1 MWPRFHRDVT
11 EISPRCHRDV
21 TEMRNRRSLDATGT
35 AAHSAPRYHRDM
47 TEMSPRCH
55 RDVTEMST
63 TGTAAHSARRA
74 ARSSRMRGR
83 RACSA
88 TTTTRAV
95 SELMAQTD
103 CGSSARR
110 RALSGDGGPRAPLL
124 PADRLH
130 ALRTHIYM
138 PPSTSVK
145 HGCLSQL
152 GGSWPLAAEGRFGAT
167 GLRFSTRKLKPLQEG
182 CTLRCR

>member
-1 MWPRFHRDVT
+1 MWPRYHRDVT

-55 RDVTEMST
+55 PDVTEMST

-130 ALRTHIYM
+130 ALRTHIYAALDARGRRRVRAM
-138 PPSTSVK
+138 ARVNRRSEV
-145 HGCLSQL
+145 GQR
-152 GGSWPLAAEGRFGAT
+152 LADWNLHQRFAA
-167 GLRFSTRKLKPLQEG
+167 P
-182 CTLRCR
+182 TLANLAM